1 VTNNVVVVF
10 QDCANLMEIVP
21 GSHSEP
27 CHEEHQFIHVN
38 VEDVIGI
45 KEEMEVEDPLA
56 ITYPVIETEDEVSF
70 MSVSIIRHIS
80 HISSVACLGSVP
92 YMSSTWNACG
102 F

>member
-1 VTNNVVVVF
+1 VTNNDVVVF

-45 KEEMEVEDPLA
+45 KEEMEVDDPLA
-56 ITYPVIETEDEVSF
+56 ITYPVIEIEDEVSF

-80 HISSVACLGSVP
+80 HFECVCVCLSVCSRL
-92 YMSSTWNACG
+92 TL
-102 F
+102 